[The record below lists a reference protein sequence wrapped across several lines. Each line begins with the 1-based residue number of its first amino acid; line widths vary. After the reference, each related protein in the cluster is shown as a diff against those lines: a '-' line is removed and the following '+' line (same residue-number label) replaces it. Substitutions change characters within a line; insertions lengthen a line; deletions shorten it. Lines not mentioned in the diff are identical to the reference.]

1 MEEVFYF
8 AEYENYIARGNSIQD
23 SHKLLQDEQYG
34 GAIDINEVSFY
45 KGVAIKVELVYREL
59 PVIKEVETVR
69 SNKSTKSML

>member
-8 AEYENYIARGNSIQD
+8 AEHDGYVGIGNSLENA
-23 SHKLLQDEQYG
+23 HKEL
-34 GAIDINEVSFY
+34 EVLYSSSCPIEDVEFY